1 VLILLWGLESDSPL
15 TAVREQ
21 LQSLGVPTIFADQR
35 EVLATE
41 VDLEVGQTVSASL
54 RIRGESLALAGVT
67 AAYLRPYHS
76 CDLPGIASAGQES
89 AAFKHAALVDDM
101 LTSWAEISPAFLV
114 NPFPAM
120 AANNSKP
127 FQLEQIRRNGWSV
140 PDTLI
145 TTDPEMARI
154 FWERHGDVIYKSVSG
169 IRSQVS
175 RLGPGHRERFADIRS
190 CPTQFQRYIRG
201 RDHRVHVVG
210 DEIFACEICCEVDDY
225 RYPGDR
231 DVALR
236 ACPLPRDIEDRCRET
251 ARAAGLPFSG
261 IDLRRTPEGEW
272 YCFEVNPSPGFTY
285 YESQTGQPIAQ
296 SVARLLM
303 QGSQGATPLAAA
315 SITVPW
321 EPEVSAHA

>member
-1 VLILLWGLESDSPL
+1 VLE
-15 TAVREQ
+15 
-21 LQSLGVPTIFADQR
+21 
-35 EVLATE
+35 TE
-41 VDLEVGQTVSASL
+41 VDLEMGEAISASL
-54 RIRGESLALAGVT
+54 RIRGESHDLASVT
-67 AAYLRPYHS
+67 AAYLRPYRS
-76 CDLPGIASAGQES
+76 CDLPGIASAGTES
-89 AAFKHAALVDDM
+89 PAWKHAALVDDI
-101 LTSWAEISPAFLV
+101 LTSWTEISPAFLV

-127 FQLEQIRRNGWSV
+127 FQLEQIRQSGWSV

-145 TTDPEMARI
+145 TTDPEQAQI
-154 FWERHGDVIYKSVSG
+154 FWERHGEVIYKSVSG

-175 RLGPGHRERFADIRS
+175 RLGPGHRERFADIGS

-210 DEIFACEICCEVDDY
+210 NEVFACEICCEADDY
-225 RYPGDR
+225 RYPGDGG
-231 DVALR
+231 VEMR
-236 ACPLPRDIEDRCRET
+236 ACLLPRDIEDRCRET

-272 YCFEVNPSPGFTY
+272 FCFEVNPSPGFTY

-303 QGSQGATPLAAA
+303 QGSQGAIPLAAA
-315 SITVPW
+315 SSAVPW
-321 EPEVSAHA
+321 APEVNVHA